1 MTTIR
6 IDFDAEALKA
16 LDRRVRL
23 LTDQN
28 LRFVAARALTESAK
42 AAQSGLKQAMPRF
55 IDQPTRWTLGSTFV
69 QYARAN
75 NLETTIGIRS
85 DKQGRGNAAGRY
97 LRPIVEGTTPK
108 IKGADLSAT
117 KIAGVSSG
125 AVLVPARTSG
135 LKNAAGNVP
144 LSKYAT
150 IFGEAR
156 KANGRYYLAPVKRG
170 SSTMAVFER
179 KEGFIGRTS
188 TIERTVRRMFTIESN
203 PKTRRPVFPVQEIL
217 SQAFGQAWPIEVRR
231 AFTAEVAG
239 KLGPR

>member
-6 IDFDAEALKA
+6 IDFDTQALSR
-16 LDRRVRL
+16 LDGRVRL

-42 AAQSGLKQAMPRF
+42 AAQSGLKEAMPRF

-125 AVLVPARTSG
+125 AVLVPARNSPLRKT
-135 LKNAAGNVP
+135 AAGNYTISAYAKV
-144 LSKYAT
+144 LGSARQGGGKYF
-150 IFGEAR
+150 I
-156 KANGRYYLAPVKRG
+156 APVKPG
-170 SSTMAVFER
+170 SPTQAVFAR
-179 KEGFIGRTS
+179 AGRGGKT
-188 TIERTVRRMFTIESN
+188 TRRVFTIDPS

-217 SQAFGQAWPIEVRR
+217 SKAFGQAWPVEVRR
-231 AFTAEVAG
+231 AFEAEVAR
-239 KLGPR
+239 KLGQR